1 MVEFINAFLSY
12 GLLVVIFAAIM
23 IVGGFIGVKLRG
35 AKDKKNAAL
44 ATETVEESANEKAV

>member
-23 IVGGFIGVKLRG
+23 IVGGFIGVKLSA
-35 AKDKKNAAL
+35 AKKGKAEAAA
-44 ATETVEESANEKAV
+44 ATTTEGQKE